1 MNFLFHMFLSED
13 DPELLVGNF
22 MGDFVKGP
30 LGDAYPSRIRQ
41 GLMLHRKIDSFAQK
55 DACFQASRLRLSAS
69 YGLYRG
75 VLVDLFYDH
84 FLATE
89 WHVWSDREFTD
100 YLSWARNCIELHQS
114 VMPQKL
120 QGLVPVIFEELLPS
134 YRSIS
139 GIGSALTR
147 MSRRITRPNCL
158 SGGEAELIR
167 NYGELKVDFALFARN
182 AQQFAADFISKG
194 GEGSDSGTAS

>member
-1 MNFLFHMFLSED
+1 MFLSGD

-41 GLMLHRKIDSFAQK
+41 GLTLHRKIDSFAQK
-55 DACFQASRLRLSAS
+55 DVCFQASRLRLSAS

-84 FLATE
+84 FLAKE
-89 WHVWSDREFTD
+89 WHHWSERDFPV
-100 YLSWARNCIELHQS
+100 YLSWARNCVELHRS
-114 VMPQKL
+114 VIPEKL
-120 QGLVPVIFEELLPS
+120 QGIIPVIFDELLPS
-134 YRSIS
+134 YRSID

-147 MSRRITRPNCL
+147 MSRRITRPNSL
-158 SGGEAELIR
+158 SGGEVELVSHYR
-167 NYGELKVDFALFARN
+167 ELKIDFVSFTRN

-194 GEGSDSGTAS
+194 GEGSDSGAAS

>member
-1 MNFLFHMFLSED
+1 MFLSGD

-55 DACFQASRLRLSAS
+55 DTDFQSSRLRLSAS

-89 WHVWSDREFTD
+89 WNVWSDKEFPD

-114 VMPQKL
+114 GMPQKL
-120 QGLVPVIFEELLPS
+120 QGLFPVIFDELLPS
-134 YRSIS
+134 YRSIA

-147 MSRRITRPNCL
+147 MSKRITRPNSL

-167 NYGELKVDFALFARN
+167 HYGELKVDFASFTRK
-182 AQQFAADFISKG
+182 AQQFASGFISKG
-194 GEGSDSGTAS
+194 EEVQALVDG

>member
-1 MNFLFHMFLSED
+1 MFLSGD

-30 LGDAYPSRIRQ
+30 LGNAYPPRIRQ

-55 DACFQASRLRLSAS
+55 DACFQASRLRLSAT

-89 WHVWSDREFTD
+89 WHLWSDREFPE
-100 YLSWARNCIELHQS
+100 YLAWARNCIELHRG

-120 QGLVPVIFEELLPS
+120 QGLIPVIFDELLPS
-134 YRSIS
+134 YCSIA
-139 GIGSALTR
+139 GIGTALTR
-147 MSRRITRPNCL
+147 MSRRITRPNAL

-167 NYGELKVDFALFARN
+167 HYGELKFEFDSFTRN
-182 AQQFAADFISKG
+182 AQQFVAGFISKG
-194 GEGSDSGTAS
+194 GQGSGFPDGHEEG

>member
-1 MNFLFHMFLSED
+1 MFLSGD

-30 LGDAYPSRIRQ
+30 LGDVYPPRIRQ
-41 GLMLHRKIDSFAQK
+41 GLVLHRKIDSFAQK
-55 DACFQASRLRLSAS
+55 DADFQNSRLRLSAS

-89 WHVWSDREFTD
+89 WHHWSRREFPD
-100 YLSWARNCIELHQS
+100 YLSWARNCIELHRG

-120 QGLVPVIFEELLPS
+120 QDLVPVIFDQLLPS

-147 MSRRITRPNCL
+147 MSRRITRPNSL
-158 SGGEAELIR
+158 AGGEAELIR
-167 NYGELKVDFALFARN
+167 HYEELKIDFDSFARN
-182 AQQFAADFISKG
+182 AQQFAIGFISKG
-194 GEGSDSGTAS
+194 AEGSDFKL

>member
-1 MNFLFHMFLSED
+1 VNFLFHMFLSGD

-30 LGDAYPSRIRQ
+30 LGDAYPSRISQ

-55 DACFQASRLRLSAS
+55 DTDFQSSRLRLSAS

-89 WHVWSDREFTD
+89 WHVWSDREFAD
-100 YLSWARNCIELHQS
+100 YLSWARNCIELHHG

-120 QGLVPVIFEELLPS
+120 QGIIPVIFDELLPS
-134 YRSIS
+134 YSSIS

-147 MSRRITRPNCL
+147 MSRRVRRPNSL

-167 NYGELKVDFALFARN
+167 HYEELKIDFDSFARK
-182 AQQFAADFISKG
+182 AQQFASGFISKG
-194 GEGSDSGTAS
+194 GEVQALVDG

>member
-1 MNFLFHMFLSED
+1 MFLSGD

-30 LGDAYPSRIRQ
+30 LGDAYPPRIRQ
-41 GLMLHRKIDSFAQK
+41 GLVLHRKIDSFAQK
-55 DACFQASRLRLSAS
+55 DADFQNSRLRLSAT

-89 WHVWSDREFTD
+89 WHHWSRNEFPE
-100 YLSWARNCIELHQS
+100 YLSWARNCVEMHRS

-120 QGLVPVIFEELLPS
+120 QDLVPVIFDQLLPS
-134 YRSIS
+134 YRTIP
-139 GIGSALTR
+139 GIGSALAR
-147 MSRRITRPNCL
+147 MSRRIARPNSL
-158 SGGEAELIR
+158 SGGEAELVR
-167 NYGELKVDFALFARN
+167 HYSELKIDFASFARK
-182 AQQFAADFISKG
+182 AQQFATDFTSKDG
-194 GEGSDSGTAS
+194 DVSTSSTA

>member
-1 MNFLFHMFLSED
+1 VNFLFHMFLSGD

-41 GLMLHRKIDSFAQK
+41 GLMLHRRIDSFAQK
-55 DACFQASRLRLSAS
+55 DACFQASRLQLSAS

-89 WHVWSDREFTD
+89 WHVWSDRGFPD
-100 YLSWARNCIELHQS
+100 YLSWARNCIELHLS
-114 VMPQKL
+114 IVPQKL
-120 QGLVPVIFEELLPS
+120 QGLIPVIFEELLPS
-134 YRSIS
+134 YSSID

-147 MSRRITRPNCL
+147 MSRRVTRPNPL
-158 SGGEAELIR
+158 SGGEVELVSH
-167 NYGELKVDFALFARN
+167 YGELKADFASFTRN
-182 AQQFAADFISKG
+182 AQQFVADFISKD
-194 GEGSDSGTAS
+194 GEG

>member
-1 MNFLFHMFLSED
+1 VNFLLHMFLSGD

-30 LGDAYPSRIRQ
+30 LGDAYPTRIRQ
-41 GLMLHRKIDSFAQK
+41 GLVLHRKIDSFAQK
-55 DACFQASRLRLSAS
+55 DTDFQASRLRLSES

-84 FLATE
+84 FLAKE
-89 WHVWSDREFTD
+89 WRHWSESEFPD
-100 YLSWARNCIELHQS
+100 YLSWARNCIELHRS

-147 MSRRITRPNCL
+147 MSRRITRPNSL
-158 SGGEAELIR
+158 SGGEAELL
-167 NYGELKVDFALFARN
+167 NHYGELQVDFASFIRN
-182 AQQFAADFISKG
+182 AQQFASGFILKG
-194 GEGSDSGTAS
+194 E

>member
-1 MNFLFHMFLSED
+1 MFLSGD
-13 DPELLVGNF
+13 VPELLVGNF

-55 DACFQASRLRLSAS
+55 DVCFQASRLRLAPH

-84 FLATE
+84 FLAKE
-89 WHVWSDREFTD
+89 WHRWSRREFSD
-100 YLSWARNCIELHQS
+100 YLSWARNCIELHRS
-114 VMPQKL
+114 ALPQKL
-120 QGLVPVIFEELLPS
+120 QGLVPVIFDELLPS
-134 YRSIS
+134 YSSID

-147 MSRRITRPNCL
+147 MSRRVTRPNPL
-158 SGGEAELIR
+158 SGGEAELISH
-167 NYGELKVDFALFARN
+167 YGELKVDFTSFTRN

-194 GEGSDSGTAS
+194 GEG